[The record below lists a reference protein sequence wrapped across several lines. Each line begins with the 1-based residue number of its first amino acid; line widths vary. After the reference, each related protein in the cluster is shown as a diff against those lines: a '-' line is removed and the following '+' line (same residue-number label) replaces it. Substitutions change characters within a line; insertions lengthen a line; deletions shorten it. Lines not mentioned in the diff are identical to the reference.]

1 MHKPKLSPSQL
12 LQQEA
17 METRALRLL
26 MGFSLLLI
34 ILGLTYLLRIL

>member
-1 MHKPKLSPSQL
+1 MHKQRLSPTQ
-12 LQQEA
+12 LQQQEV